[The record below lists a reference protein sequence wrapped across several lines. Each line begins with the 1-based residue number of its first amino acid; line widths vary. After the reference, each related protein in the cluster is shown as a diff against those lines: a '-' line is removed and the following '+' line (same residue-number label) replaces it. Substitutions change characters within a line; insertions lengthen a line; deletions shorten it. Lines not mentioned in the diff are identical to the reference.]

1 MIFTIVIF
9 EGSIFSMKW
18 NQFLF
23 CCLSLHKQLLYLL
36 YIYFLQCD
44 SDSEETDSASSIDSD
59 EYELYEPTVSL
70 NITIIYSETCLY

>member
-1 MIFTIVIF
+1 V
-9 EGSIFSMKW
+9 KW

-23 CCLSLHKQLLYLL
+23 CCLSLHKHLLYLL